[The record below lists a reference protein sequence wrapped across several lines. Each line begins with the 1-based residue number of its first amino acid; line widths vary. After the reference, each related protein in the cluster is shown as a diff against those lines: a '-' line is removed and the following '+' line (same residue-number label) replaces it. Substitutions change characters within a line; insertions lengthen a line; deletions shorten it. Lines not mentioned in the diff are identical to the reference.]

1 MSARV
6 GADKRIK
13 ILGITIATI
22 CWRIDPHEDV
32 PHLSSVP
39 EQYGVLLG
47 ERRQG
52 RCPLSLRAAELR
64 ESICGSTASPAA
76 TSRGE
81 PGVDSPPRR
90 SRVSEIN
97 RCQSS

>member
-1 MSARV
+1 MGARA
-6 GADKRIK
+6 GADKRIR

-39 EQYGVLLG
+39 EQYGMLLG

-52 RCPLSLRAAELR
+52 RGPLSLRASELR
-64 ESICGSTASPAA
+64 ESIYGSATSPAA

-81 PGVDSPPRR
+81 CGVDSPSRR
-90 SRVSEIN
+90 SRVDEIN